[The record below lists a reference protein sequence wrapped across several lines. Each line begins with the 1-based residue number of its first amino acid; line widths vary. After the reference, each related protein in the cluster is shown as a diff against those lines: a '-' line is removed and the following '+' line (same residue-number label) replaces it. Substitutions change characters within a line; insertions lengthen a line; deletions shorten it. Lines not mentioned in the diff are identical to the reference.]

1 MEFSSAE
8 ERDYYVDKD
17 PTHQEFKKLAG
28 QVLEKAQ
35 VIDFTDGLFK

>member
-17 PTHQEFKKLAG
+17 PAHQEFKKLAG
-28 QVLEKAQ
+28 QVLERAQ
-35 VIDFTDGLFK
+35 VLDFTNGVFK